1 MDEGKIAKNV
11 WWITH
16 GVLEKSCVMC
26 FNFIIPPEVLYRI
39 NTTVAVSIQPLCLG
53 LNMIWTDQVV
63 DDIGKGPDER
73 HSEEG
78 NAEQDDVQ
86 HDGQQQVG
94 EPYSSAVHHPR
105 VGVHLAVSYAHIHPE
120 HTKRGRQNVS
130 VQDTEKHKGVLT
142 QEAPTDLLIH
152 RDSRYPAS
160 QTWY

>member
-1 MDEGKIAKNV
+1 
-11 WWITH
+11 
-16 GVLEKSCVMC
+16 
-26 FNFIIPPEVLYRI
+26 
-39 NTTVAVSIQPLCLG
+39 
-53 LNMIWTDQVV
+53 MIWTDQVV
-63 DDIGKGPDER
+63 DDIGESPDER

-120 HTKRGRQNVS
+120 HTERERQNVKS
-130 VQDTEKHKGVLT
+130 SGCWKNKGVLV
-142 QEAPTDLLIH
+142 QEAPTDLLIP
-152 RDSRYPAS
+152 RDLRYPAS